1 MDAKPS
7 TSAPPS
13 SSVLFARGLIAR
25 LAIWTTLRVAV
36 QENWGGP
43 DAATKRTWLAG
54 VIVDQFEEQVPE
66 PDDQYIEEMLLQVM
80 ADEFEASVEDGS
92 AESVAVDIVH
102 IWDETKV
109 GKQDLVLKFEALA
122 EKAKGKKAN
131 VQEKIV
137 SDDEDEDWESGD
149 EVDGDDSDEA
159 PQLVAAENHQP
170 RESREP
176 ELDEDGFT
184 LVKGKGRR

>member
-13 SSVLFARGLIAR
+13 SSVLFARGVIAR

-43 DAATKRTWLAG
+43 DAAAKRTWLAG

-80 ADEFEASVEDGS
+80 ADEYEASVEDGS
-92 AESVAVDIVH
+92 AEDVAVDIVRL
-102 IWDETKV
+102 WDETKV

-131 VQEKIV
+131 VQEKVV

-149 EVDGDDSDEA
+149 DEDGADSDEA
-159 PQLVAAENHQP
+159 PQLLVVEHQP

-176 ELDEDGFT
+176 EVDEDGFT